1 MNRREPNPAT
11 NPEDLLDRVIAGIRD
26 EHVSETQVEEAR
38 HRVWEKIVNP
48 KSGRLSSCS
57 DFQALIPA
65 YREGTLTPG
74 RRMLFEDHAHQC
86 VHCRKALFGE
96 PAAPAAV
103 VQMPVRRM
111 TRARWMAIAASAAV
125 ALITGRWAYEEFAPA
140 QEGSRATIQ
149 MVDGSVYRLQNGMLQ
164 PASAGS
170 ELASREILRTAAN
183 SHATVKLI
191 DGSVVEVGER
201 AEFSV
206 TAQRRDT
213 TVHLNR
219 GPIIVQ
225 AAKRRSGHLYVASG
239 DSRVAVT
246 GTLFSVNRGA
256 KGTRVSV
263 MEGEVIVERGHN
275 DSVLHAGDQLAT
287 HASMQ
292 TVPIK
297 DEIAWSRSASDHIKT
312 LQEMVAI
319 KEKLQD
325 IRTPGVRYQSRLMDL
340 VPTNAVIFLS
350 VPNAK
355 DSIADAQRLFAAQ
368 MQRSG
373 AKNDE
378 KINEFLDRLGRFSD
392 YLGDEFVVA
401 GVRNGAKMTAVAIA
415 DVHRPGLREFLETE
429 RQKTGES
436 KVQIVEGN
444 DAVHAR
450 QPEEML
456 VSIRN
461 DRVVFGVDEA
471 LVNGASAGAGGFAS
485 TPFGQR
491 ISQAFREGTGVIL
504 GLDVHSLIEAH
515 ADPGNQT
522 IISRLGADSVRY
534 LIAEQKSFRG
544 STQHTAVLN
553 FDGER
558 HGLASWLGAPGPM
571 GGLGFVSPQAQFAAS
586 VITKNPQQMI
596 DELFA
601 FAQSK
606 GPEGIAKLE
615 EIQRLAGVDIRQ
627 DIAASLGSELTIA
640 LDGPMIPIPSWKA
653 ILEVNKPDRLQQTI
667 EKLVA
672 ALNTEAQKHGQGV
685 AVTADAVVSGQ
696 PKTYTIKATGQAPV
710 TEVHYLYT
718 EGYLIAGPTK
728 ELILKS
734 VQSRSSGVRL
744 DTSSTFRRLLP
755 TDQYANFS
763 GLIYQNAQ
771 EALKLLSSIAPDQQD
786 AARELAEKIG
796 PTLIGAYANADSIQV
811 TTFGSSMDLLM
822 QTALAPMFHG
832 DHSRLQKKSGT
843 LKQTAAYRK
852 QWRR

>member
-1 MNRREPNPAT
+1 MNRREQNPG
-11 NPEDLLDRVIAGIRD
+11 EMLDRAIAGIRD
-26 EHVSETQVEEAR
+26 ERVSDTQVEESR
-38 HRVWEKIVNP
+38 HRVWEKLVNQ
-48 KSGRLSSCS
+48 KSSRLSSCS

-65 YREGTLTPG
+65 YRDGTLTPG
-74 RRMLFEDHAHQC
+74 RRMLLEDHTHGC
-86 VHCRKALFGE
+86 VHCRKILFGE
-96 PAAPAAV
+96 PVAPPAAV
-103 VQMPVRRM
+103 VEMPVRRM
-111 TRARWMAIAASAAV
+111 TRTRWMAIAASATI
-125 ALITGRWAYEEFAPA
+125 ALIAGRWAYEQFAPA
-140 QEGSRATIQ
+140 PEGSRATVQ
-149 MVDGSVYRLQNGMLQ
+149 TADGGVYRLHNGMLQ
-164 PASAGS
+164 PVSAGT
-170 ELASREILRTAAN
+170 ELDARELLRTAAN

-191 DGSVVEVGER
+191 DGSIVEVGER

-225 AAKRRSGHLYVASG
+225 AAKRRSGHLYIASG

-275 DSVLHAGDQLAT
+275 DKVLHAGDQLAT
-287 HASMQ
+287 HSSMQ
-292 TVPIK
+292 PVSIK
-297 DEIAWSRSASDHIKT
+297 DEIAWSRQAAAHIKT
-312 LQEMVAI
+312 LQEMVSI

-325 IRTPGVRYQSRLMDL
+325 IRTPGIRYQSRLLDL
-340 VPTNAVIFLS
+340 VPSNAIVFLS

-378 KINEFLDRLGRFSD
+378 KVNEFLDRLSRFSD
-392 YLGDEFVVA
+392 YLGEEFVVA
-401 GVRNGAKMTAVAIA
+401 VVPSGGKPTAIGIA
-415 DVHRPGLREFLETE
+415 DVHRPGLRDFLETE
-429 RQKTGES
+429 SRKVGEN
-436 KVQIVEGN
+436 KVKIIEGN
-444 DAVHAR
+444 QPVQSR
-450 QPEEML
+450 QSDEML
-456 VSIRN
+456 VSIRDN
-461 DRVVFGVDEA
+461 RVVFGVDEA
-471 LVNGASAGAGGFAS
+471 LVNGVFAGNSGFSA

-491 ISQAFREGTGVIL
+491 ISQEFRDGTGILL
-504 GLDVHSLIEAH
+504 GLDVHSLIQTNAKP
-515 ADPGNQT
+515 DQT
-522 IISRLGADSVRY
+522 ILNRIGADSVRY

-601 FAQSK
+601 MAQSK
-606 GPEGIAKLE
+606 GPEGIARLE
-615 EIQRLAGVDIRQ
+615 ELQRLAGVDIRQ
-627 DIAASLGSELTIA
+627 DIAAALGSELTVA

-653 ILEVNKPDRLQQTI
+653 ILEVNKPDLLQQSI
-667 EKLVA
+667 QKLVT
-672 ALNTEAQKHGQGV
+672 ALNIEAQKQGQGI
-685 AVTADAVVSGQ
+685 ALTLDPAVSGQ
-696 PKTYTIKATGQAPV
+696 PKTYTIKAAGQAPI
-710 TEVHYLYT
+710 TEIHYLYSD
-718 EGYLIAGPTK
+718 GYLVAGSTK
-728 ELILKS
+728 ELILNS
-734 VQSRSSGVRL
+734 VQSRNSGMRL
-744 DTSSTFRRLLP
+744 DTSQTFRRLLP
-755 TDQYANFS
+755 TDQNANFS

-771 EALKLLSSIAPDQQD
+771 EALKLLSNIAPDQQE

-796 PTLIGAYANADSIQV
+796 PTLIGAYADADRIQV

-822 QTALAPMFHG
+822 QTALAPIFHG
-832 DHSRLQKKSGT
+832 DHSRLLKKQGT
-843 LKQTAAYRK
+843 LKQTAAYR
-852 QWRR
+852 